1 MQTVIVNTKLGSFKI
16 KHKNNVIYETSF
28 MENDSKKKYPNKYIS
43 NKVNKYISDKVN
55 KYFNGSAK
63 NFGVRYNLVGTDF
76 QKSVWREIKNIPYGE
91 TRTYS
96 EIAESIGQPKS
107 FRAVAN
113 ACGQNKLAIIIPC
126 HRVVGKNNNGGY
138 EWGIHIK
145 EQLLEIESEN

>member
-63 NFGVRYNLVGTDF
+63 NFGLRYKLVGTDF